1 MKLLEDTFIIENLQ
15 ILNEGGKSG
24 PMKIRGCFQRDK
36 NAQFCFIRKEIL

>member
-24 PMKIRGCFQRDK
+24 PMKIRGCFQRADEANNNK
-36 NAQFCFIRKEIL
+36 RI